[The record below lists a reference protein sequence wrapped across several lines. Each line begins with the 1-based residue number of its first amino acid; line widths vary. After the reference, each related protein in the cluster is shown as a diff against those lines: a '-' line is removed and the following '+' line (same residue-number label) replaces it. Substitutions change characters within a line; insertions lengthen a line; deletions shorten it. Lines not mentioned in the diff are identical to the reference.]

1 LERKGAIHQR
11 TSQLVY
17 FVERRTRPRF
27 RIYPVEEQLLSNLT
41 LALGRPT
48 LADRLISR
56 TLVKDVALIV
66 AGAALTAVSAQIAVP
81 LWPVPIT
88 GQTLAVLLVAVT
100 LGAVRGGLSMVLY
113 AILGIVGLPVFSESS
128 SGWAVVAG
136 PSGGYI
142 IGFIFSAILT
152 GWLAQREWD
161 RKLLRAFVAF
171 LVGSVVTFAFGLPW
185 LAAYLG
191 AVGAPNDLNS
201 VLTAGFYPF
210 IIGGIVKS
218 ILGAGIITLAWF
230 AVRRRDDRTSKR

>member
-1 LERKGAIHQR
+1 M
-11 TSQLVY
+11 
-17 FVERRTRPRF
+17 
-27 RIYPVEEQLLSNLT
+27 SNLT

-48 LADRLISR
+48 LADRIVSR
-56 TLVKDVALIV
+56 TRAMDVVLIV

-88 GQTLAVLLVAVT
+88 GQTLAVLLVGVT

-128 SGWAVVAG
+128 SGWGVIAG

-142 IGFIFSAILT
+142 IGFIFAAILT

-171 LVGSVVTFAFGLPW
+171 LAGSVVTFAFGLPW
-185 LAAYLG
+185 LATYLG
-191 AVGAPNDLNS
+191 AVGVPNDLNS
-201 VLTAGFYPF
+201 VLTAGLYPF
-210 IIGGIVKS
+210 ILGGVVKS
-218 ILGAGIITLAWF
+218 ILGAGIITLAWV
-230 AVRRRDDRTSKR
+230 AVGRRDKKNAQQ